1 MTGSE
6 PIDPATAA
14 QELIA
19 DLGPLGELRSKA
31 MFGGRGVFC
40 DGTMF
45 ALVDRAGATYL
56 RVDDATIADFDE
68 LGSTSHGR
76 MPYWTIPPS
85 VRIDDDLLETWARRS
100 LDIARRAR

>member
-1 MTGSE
+1 MTGT
-6 PIDPATAA
+6 DPASAA
-14 QELIA
+14 QELID
-19 DLGPLGELRSKA
+19 DLAPLGDLRSKA

-40 DGTMF
+40 EGTMF

-56 RVDDATIADFDE
+56 RIDDDTVTDFDR
-68 LGSTSHGR
+68 LGSVSHGR

-85 VRIDDDLLETWARRS
+85 IRADDAVLEQWARRS